1 MTQCN
6 ETRGLGGAGQ
16 LSAAGGLPPDACVLV
31 VDDEPANVVL
41 LERVIRSAGIATVVS
56 ETDPS
61 QAVRRCSEVAPDLV
75 LLDLHMP
82 SMDGFAVMSAL
93 RAALPDDAFVPVVVL
108 TADTT
113 TESRD
118 RALSEGAKDFLTKPF
133 DRTEVILRVRNL
145 LETRMLYRDVQRHNA
160 SLEADLAERLEEER
174 RRSLEHEQRLA
185 RIDAALAGDALQMV
199 FQPIADLS
207 TGDVLGVEALARFTC
222 EPKRPPNEWF
232 DEAVVVGRG
241 PQLEIA
247 AVSAALRRLPQI
259 PSDAFMSVNISPA
272 TVLEPELTHV
282 LEGVQ
287 ADRIVLELTEHTR
300 IDDYEPLLATLE
312 RLRDGGVRVAVDDA
326 GAGYSGLQHVLRL
339 RPDILKLDTTLT
351 SGIDHD
357 PARRA
362 LGTAM
367 VTFAREIDAVIIA
380 EGIET
385 PEELETLRDLGTP
398 WGQGF
403 HLARPG
409 SVPLE
414 SPRLAGFA
422 AAT

>member
-1 MTQCN
+1 
-6 ETRGLGGAGQ
+6 
-16 LSAAGGLPPDACVLV
+16 
-31 VDDEPANVVL
+31 
-41 LERVIRSAGIATVVS
+41 
-56 ETDPS
+56 
-61 QAVRRCSEVAPDLV
+61 
-75 LLDLHMP
+75 
-82 SMDGFAVMSAL
+82 
-93 RAALPDDAFVPVVVL
+93 
-108 TADTT
+108 
-113 TESRD
+113 
-118 RALSEGAKDFLTKPF
+118 
-133 DRTEVILRVRNL
+133 
-145 LETRMLYRDVQRHNA
+145 
-160 SLEADLAERLEEER
+160 
-174 RRSLEHEQRLA
+174 
-185 RIDAALAGDALQMV
+185 
-199 FQPIADLS
+199 
-207 TGDVLGVEALARFTC
+207 
-222 EPKRPPNEWF
+222 
-232 DEAVVVGRG
+232 
-241 PQLEIA
+241 
-247 AVSAALRRLPQI
+247 
-259 PSDAFMSVNISPA
+259 MSVNISPA